1 MTIDRQRIEAV
12 KRLQELGF
20 EWDGTTWVSDAS
32 VGIMGVNTV
41 PIAPQPAPAMPVQT
55 PYTALDAASLAL
67 SRAISLCGH
76 IVGAKIEVWLD
87 RPVYNS
93 VWAFMS
99 TGTPTF
105 INFTNNAF
113 ELNGV
118 RFRTN

>member
-12 KRLQELGF
+12 TRLQELGYK
-20 EWDGTTWVSDAS
+20 WDGTTW
-32 VGIMGVNTV
+32 
-41 PIAPQPAPAMPVQT
+41 APSPAQVRFPVFPLPAPAPAMPVQS
-55 PYTALDAASLAL
+55 PYTALDAASLSL
-67 SRAISLCGH
+67 SRAISLCGG
-76 IVGAKIEVWLD
+76 IAGAKIEVWLD

-93 VWAFMS
+93 VWASVS

-105 INFTNNAF
+105 INFTHTAF